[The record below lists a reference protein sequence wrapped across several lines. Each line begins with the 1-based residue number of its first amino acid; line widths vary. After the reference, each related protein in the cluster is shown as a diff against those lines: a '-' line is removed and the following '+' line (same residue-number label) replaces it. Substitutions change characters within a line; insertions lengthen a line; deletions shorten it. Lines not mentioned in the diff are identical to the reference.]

1 MEYRQLLI
9 QSIHICAIKFSDVAA
24 SVVHALMEFLG
35 EPSNPSA
42 VDVIAFVREVVE
54 KFPNLRKRIV
64 ENLLESFADIKSGKV
79 FRGAMWIVGEYCA
92 EAAGEFRV
100 QDEGGLRFMGC
111 GRYTGCVCAV
121 QKGHWGGAN
130 PCC

>member
-1 MEYRQLLI
+1 MEYRHFLI

-24 SVVHALMEFLG
+24 SVVHALMGFLG

-64 ENLLESFADIKSGKV
+64 EHLLESFADIKSGKV
-79 FRGAMWIVGEYCA
+79 FRGAMWIAGEYCA
-92 EAAGEFRV
+92 DTAGEYR
-100 QDEGGLRFMGC
+100 M
-111 GRYTGCVCAV
+111 
-121 QKGHWGGAN
+121 
-130 PCC
+130 